1 MKDYNRVQHLKKIH
15 ASRKIATY
23 QKVDE
28 GIKRLLRTN
37 QSINFNSVSKESGVS
52 KATLYKTE
60 NLRNRIEM
68 LRYQESQVP
77 TPKQLK
83 REMNDNNK
91 DAVIASLK
99 RRMKRLEDENKKLR
113 EQLKVS
119 YSNIYKQL

>member
-68 LRYQESQVP
+68 LRYQESQVS

-99 RRMKRLEDENKKLR
+99 RRIKKLENENKELR
-113 EQLKVS
+113 EQLKIN
-119 YSNIYKQL
+119 YADIYKQL